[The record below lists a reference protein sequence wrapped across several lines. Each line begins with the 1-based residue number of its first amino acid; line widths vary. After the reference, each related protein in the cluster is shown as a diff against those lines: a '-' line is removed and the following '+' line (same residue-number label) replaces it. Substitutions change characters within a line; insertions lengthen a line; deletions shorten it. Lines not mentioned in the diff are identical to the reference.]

1 MPVFQSSWRGA
12 EDTRCGLQATLQP
25 VHLEMLHQACSREH
39 RDQQRARGEVD
50 LIYTKV
56 PSEAGRKRFRLE
68 MTIQQEGPKQSRR
81 VQEHTDNSLACLIEE
96 LRGKGA
102 LLDLRIKEELVG
114 NVKVGQHSVQ
124 CLWDGGVQDPE
135 REQ

>member
-1 MPVFQSSWRGA
+1 
-12 EDTRCGLQATLQP
+12 
-25 VHLEMLHQACSREH
+25 
-39 RDQQRARGEVD
+39 
-50 LIYTKV
+50 
-56 PSEAGRKRFRLE
+56 
-68 MTIQQEGPKQSRR
+68 MTIQQEGPRQCRR

-124 CLWDGGVQDPE
+124 CL
-135 REQ
+135 